1 MHLLLIRHG
10 QTPSNVAGKLD
21 TAAPG
26 PGLTERGYLQAARIP
41 GALESTAIDGIF
53 VSTLMRT
60 HLTATP
66 LALER
71 GIAPAE
77 RAGIH
82 EIEAGALEMR
92 SDHDSVRTYMQ
103 TAFAWGLG
111 NLDTR
116 MPGGPDGHAFFERFD
131 AEIAAIEAIIG
142 DGTAV
147 VFSHGAAIRVWSA
160 GRSTNVP
167 PTFAG
172 QHELDN
178 TGVVE
183 LTGTSAGGWT
193 LLSWQG
199 TPVGGVELADAAGE
213 GPAGE
218 SLTHRRVDDA

>member
-1 MHLLLIRHG
+1 VHLLLIRHG
-10 QTPSNVAGKLD
+10 QTPSNIAGKLD
-21 TAAPG
+21 TATPG
-26 PGLTERGYLQAARIP
+26 PGLTERGHLQAARIP
-41 GALESTAIDGIF
+41 GALESAAIDGIF
-53 VSTLMRT
+53 VSTLVRT
-60 HLTATP
+60 HLTAAP

-71 GIAPAE
+71 GIEPVQ
-77 RAGIH
+77 RSGLH
-82 EIEAGALEMR
+82 EIEAGALEML

-111 NLDTR
+111 ELDTR

-131 AEIAAIEAIIG
+131 ADIAAIEAIVG

-160 GRSTNVP
+160 GRSMNVP

-183 LTGTSAGGWT
+183 LRGTSSDGWT
-193 LLSWQG
+193 LVSWQG

-218 SLTHRRVDDA
+218 SLPHTRVDDA

>member
-21 TAAPG
+21 TAIPG
-26 PGLTERGYLQAARIP
+26 PGLTERGHLQAARIP

-53 VSTLMRT
+53 VSTLVRT
-60 HLTATP
+60 HLTAAP

-71 GIAPAE
+71 GIEPVQ
-77 RAGIH
+77 RSGLH
-82 EIEAGALEMR
+82 EIEAGALEML

-111 NLDTR
+111 ELDTR

-131 AEIAAIEAIIG
+131 ADIATIEAIVG

-183 LTGTSAGGWT
+183 LRGTSSDGWT
-193 LLSWQG
+193 LVSWQG

-218 SLTHRRVDDA
+218 SLPHTRVDDA